1 MMTEQNTNP
10 RIDKTKPYKRHPA
23 SAAQPDLTDDEKAA
37 LRRSIQDHGQ
47 RVPILATRD
56 DEIIDGWH
64 RLNACWETFK
74 DPIVETISD
83 EDHKPERLASL
94 VSGLIRGRRHLS
106 KKALAE
112 IDINIKRAC
121 GIEWP
126 DPWRPNKKGSQNG
139 ELNSDLPERTE
150 NGEKPEPH
158 PLSDSGIAADAGVSK
173 RTAARAK
180 QNRKSEESGT
190 PPATPK
196 PKPLGQRA
204 KESGQR
210 ASRKEVAKQAAND
223 EISILREIA
232 EGLQEEL
239 DELKAELLSLRTTTG
254 DVDHGDALAEAQGT
268 IKASRQQNEDLR
280 KRIKIERNRRQTA
293 EQNAA
298 YWEAYA
304 RRLDEGLGSE
314 S

>member
-1 MMTEQNTNP
+1 MTES
-10 RIDKTKPYKRHPA
+10 YKRHPA

-37 LRRSIQDHGQ
+37 LRWSIQAHGQ
-47 RVPILATRD
+47 RVPILMTRD
-56 DEIIDGWH
+56 KQIIDGWH
-64 RLNACWETFK
+64 RLNACWEVFV
-74 DPIVETISD
+74 DPVIETIP
-83 EDHKPERLASL
+83 ETDHEPRRLAGL
-94 VSGLIRGRRHLS
+94 VSGLIRGRRHMT

-112 IDINIKRAC
+112 IDIRIKRAC
-121 GIEWP
+121 GIEWA
-126 DPWRPNKKGSQNG
+126 DRGDRRNRQSRQNG
-139 ELNSDLPERTE
+139 ESPPKDQTPSNRPLPGQSDQNET
-150 NGEKPEPH
+150 PEPH
-158 PLSDSGIAADAGVSK
+158 PLSNAGIAASAGVSE
-173 RTAARAK
+173 RTSSRAK
-180 QNRKSEESGT
+180 QTIQDEESGT
-190 PPATPK
+190 TPTPK
-196 PKPLGQRA
+196 TKRLGQRA

-239 DELKAELLSLRTTTG
+239 DELKSELLSLRSTTG

-280 KRIKIERNRRQTA
+280 KRIKIERTRRQTA

-304 RRLDEGLGSE
+304 RRLDEGLGSNG
-314 S
+314 